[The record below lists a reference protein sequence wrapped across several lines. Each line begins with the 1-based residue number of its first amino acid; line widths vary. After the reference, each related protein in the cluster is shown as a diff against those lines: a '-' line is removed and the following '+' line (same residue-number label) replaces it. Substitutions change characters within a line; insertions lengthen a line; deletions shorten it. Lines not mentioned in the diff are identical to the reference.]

1 MLKKMIEEGRKE
13 LEAKRLQKFDTTEY
27 DNPYDR
33 IVK

>member
-1 MLKKMIEEGRKE
+1 MIEEGRKE
-13 LEAKRLQKFDTTEY
+13 LEAKRHQKFNTTEF

>member
-13 LEAKRLQKFDTTEY
+13 LEAKRNQKFDNTEY